1 MRVQEHIGKISW
13 SLADKALYFIY
24 GLVSIVQMNYLE
36 PSELG
41 LYGLLIAI
49 NTWIF
54 IVSDSF
60 ALTNVIQFGMNPEN
74 EGKVNTLSLVLFV
87 LLTMGVSLILYVFR
101 TSIANSFSQPEMVA
115 VLQHLPLLSLFLIP
129 RSYCLK
135 FIYKHHKMLKL
146 FLIDLIF
153 FGVMTILTF
162 YLISKDKHLSFIKM
176 IEIYY
181 WGSGLCSIASIILT
195 YRYIKFGIKGKIKFK
210 EILKFSFPMMALSA
224 VHTLPKQLDVLVIQY
239 FFSTTVVGIY
249 YSAKTL
255 FRVFEETVN
264 AAIGLVYPAAVRQL
278 ERQDYEAFNSLLTKS
293 ISFIFVSFLVIVIAL
308 ELGLSKLLITTFLPE
323 RYFLAIGQFN
333 LLIIG
338 ALGLPFFIIASI
350 ITAMK
355 KPHIIIIIYNISTML
370 SLSIL
375 VLIGLFKS
383 ELFVSLGLISF
394 IIISSIQLCY
404 YSKKYMNYQLKSIF
418 IAIPN
423 TFYYLKKLF
432 SKNV

>member
-101 TSIANSFSQPEMVA
+101 TSIANAFSQPQMVT

-239 FFSTTVVGIY
+239 FFSTTIVGIY

-278 ERQDYEAFNSLLTKS
+278 ERQDHEAFNSLLTKS

-308 ELGLSKLLITTFLPE
+308 ELGLSKFLITTFLPE

-338 ALGLPFFIIASI
+338 ALGLPFFII
-350 ITAMK
+350 
-355 KPHIIIIIYNISTML
+355 STFL
-370 SLSIL
+370 NALKRPNL
-375 VLIGLFKS
+375 VLISVSVSMILSFITFFFVGKFGS
-383 ELFVSLGLISF
+383 ESLIPLGSIIYILISGTLF
-394 IIISSIQLCY
+394 Y
-404 YSKKYMNYQLKSIF
+404 IF
-418 IAIPN
+418 I
-423 TFYYLKKLF
+423 KKLSVFKLKNLFF
-432 SKNV
+432 SIKDIKYYILQKKRNKM

>member
-24 GLVSIVQMNYLE
+24 GLVSIVQMNFLE

-54 IVSDSF
+54 IVADSF
-60 ALTNVIQFGMNPEN
+60 ALTNVIQFGMNAEN
-74 EGKVNTLSLVLFV
+74 EGKVNTISLLLFV
-87 LLTMGVSLILYVFR
+87 LLTMGVSLLLYAFR

-115 VLQHLPLLSLFLIP
+115 VLQHLPLLSLFLLP

-135 FIYKHHKMLKL
+135 FIYKHHKMFQL

-153 FGVMTILTF
+153 FGVMTTLTF
-162 YLISKDKHLSFIKM
+162 YLISKDKHLSFLKM
-176 IEIYY
+176 VEIYY
-181 WGSGLCSIASIILT
+181 WGSSICSIFSIFLAF
-195 YRYIKFGIKGKIKFK
+195 RHIKFRIKGRIRLK

-224 VHTLPKQLDVLVIQY
+224 VHTLPKQLDVLIIQY

-264 AAIGLVYPAAVRQL
+264 AAIGLVYPSAVRQL
-278 ERQDYEAFNSLLTKS
+278 ERKDYEAFDSLLTKS
-293 ISFIFVSFLVIVIAL
+293 ISFIFVCFLVIIIAL
-308 ELGLSKLLITTFLPE
+308 ELGLSKFFITTFLPE
-323 RYFLAIGQFN
+323 RYFLAIDQFN

-338 ALGLPFFIIASI
+338 ALGLPLMI
-350 ITAMK
+350 
-355 KPHIIIIIYNISTML
+355 ISTFL
-370 SLSIL
+370 NALNKPNL
-375 VLIGLFKS
+375 VLIS
-383 ELFVSLGLISF
+383 VSISTLLSFITF
-394 IIISSIQLCY
+394 IIIGKIGNENL
-404 YSKKYMNYQLKSIF
+404 
-418 IAIPN
+418 IPIGYLMYIIISGFL
-423 TFYYLKKLF
+423 FYYFIKKL
-432 SKNV
+432 SKFKLIKLFNSIKDIKSYILQKKKEKM